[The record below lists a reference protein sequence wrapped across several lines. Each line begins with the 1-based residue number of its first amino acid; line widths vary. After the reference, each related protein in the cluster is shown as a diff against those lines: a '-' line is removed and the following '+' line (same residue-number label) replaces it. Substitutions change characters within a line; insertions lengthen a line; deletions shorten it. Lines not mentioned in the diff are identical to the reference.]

1 MKDEAIVSSVKV
13 EGGVVLVDAY
23 SPRRPNSSFNNV
35 PLLRPFVGMMPAPK
49 EGDHVVIS
57 ETDTG
62 TKYVEGLLTTPN
74 TDSEPPSI
82 EGEEFAIHFDSG
94 TKIIAEKDGSGGYNL
109 TLNASGDVTIGDA
122 ANAVE
127 LAVQNHTHDY
137 EDDAG
142 AGGVSTKTTSE
153 PNESGTST
161 TVE

>member
-13 EGGVVLVDAY
+13 DGGVILVDAY
-23 SPRRPNSSFNNV
+23 SPRRPNSTFNNV

-62 TKYVEGLLTTPN
+62 TKYVEGMLTTPN

-94 TKIIAEKDGSGGYNL
+94 THIIAEKDGSGGYNL
-109 TLNASGDVTIGDA
+109 TLNASGDVTIGEAD
-122 ANAVE
+122 NAVK
-127 LAVQNHTHDY
+127 LAVQNHTHEY
-137 EDDAG
+137 V
-142 AGGVSTKTTSE
+142 GGGEGSSTKTTTSPLE
-153 PNESGTST
+153 DGTQT